1 MRDFAEM
8 QTSPRSPTRCFSS
21 RPPCSTA
28 SPNQYA
34 LFSVV
39 SDPTVLLSDIQEEQD
54 IDYYKI
60 VIPREVKLEIR
71 DKLDYINISERMLY
85 PGLDGNLPLD
95 RPPVFALGPK
105 YNRRSDSP
113 PPNA

>member
-1 MRDFAEM
+1 MLDRIA
-8 QTSPRSPTRCFSS
+8 
-21 RPPCSTA
+21 
-28 SPNQYA
+28 NQYA

-39 SDPTVLLSDIQEEQD
+39 SDPAVLLSDILEQQE

-85 PGLDGNLPLD
+85 PGLDGIC
-95 RPPVFALGPK
+95 RWIARQYSALGPK
-105 YNRRSDSP
+105 YNRRPGTAS